1 MWSRKPVRNNFMT
14 DNRDARMVADVPR
27 GVMMKKFLLTLCL
40 MFSVLPAL
48 AADALK
54 GPDALVR
61 EVSDD
66 VLTIVRKD
74 KAIQSGDT
82 RRVIDLVEEKV
93 LPHFNFRRMTMLAV
107 GKDWRQANPEQQG
120 KLVEAFRTL
129 LVRTYSN
136 ALTQYR
142 DQTIGYKPAKFAEAD
157 TSVRVQTEVRQ
168 AGAQPINIDYTLE
181 KTPEGWKVFDVVV
194 AGVSL
199 VTNYRGTFAQ
209 EIRAGGVDGLIRSL
223 EQKNRDLAAPAH
235 S

>member
-1 MWSRKPVRNNFMT
+1 
-14 DNRDARMVADVPR
+14 
-27 GVMMKKFLLTLCL
+27 MKRFLLSLCL

-48 AADALK
+48 AADSAK
-54 GPDALVR
+54 APDALVR

-66 VLTIVRKD
+66 VLTIVRQD

-107 GKDWRQANPEQQG
+107 GKDWRQASPEQQG

-142 DQTIGYKPAKFAEAD
+142 DQTIGYKPAKFGEAD

-181 KTPEGWKVFDVVV
+181 RTPEGWKVFDVVV

-209 EIRAGGVDGLIRSL
+209 EIRSGGVDGLIKSL
-223 EQKNRDLAAPAH
+223 EQKNRDLATPART
-235 S
+235 

>member
-1 MWSRKPVRNNFMT
+1 
-14 DNRDARMVADVPR
+14 
-27 GVMMKKFLLTLCL
+27 MKKFLLSLFL
-40 MFSVLPAL
+40 LFSVLPAV
-48 AADALK
+48 AAEKA
-54 GPDALVR
+54 PDALVR

-66 VLTIVRKD
+66 VLGIVRQD

-93 LPHFNFRRMTMLAV
+93 LPHFNFRRMTILAV
-107 GKDWRQANPEQQG
+107 GKDWRQATPEQQAR
-120 KLVEAFRTL
+120 LVDAFRTL

-142 DQTIGYKPAKFAEAD
+142 DQTIGYKPLKFAEAD
-157 TSVRVQTEVRQ
+157 TTVRVQTEVRQ

-209 EIRAGGVDGLIRSL
+209 EIRASGVDGLIKSL
-223 EQKNRDLAAPAH
+223 EQKNRDLSTPAR

>member
-1 MWSRKPVRNNFMT
+1 MN
-14 DNRDARMVADVPR
+14 
-27 GVMMKKFLLTLCL
+27 KFLLSLCL

-48 AADALK
+48 AADAPK

-120 KLVEAFRTL
+120 KLVEAFRVL

-142 DQTIGYKPAKFAEAD
+142 DQTIGYKPAKFGEAD

-223 EQKNRDLAAPAH
+223 EQKNRDLTAPAH